1 VSLLREDL
9 ACFII
14 NYACCLGASYA
25 DVRIESYYNEHIS
38 IVNGEVVSALMLN
51 KHGFS
56 VRVIVNGAWGFQASP
71 RTSIEDAK
79 RAVELAI
86 KSAKASSLSAKEPVK
101 LAPVKVCRD
110 NVVAKVKVDVESVPT
125 EDKVDELLEADR
137 RISSYKEITSRSFS
151 YTSIKMDKFFAS
163 SEGAR
168 ISFKNTVSWIWI
180 SATAKRGDSRS
191 RYRWVEGGSGGYEL
205 VSGDVLY
212 NSADKV
218 ARKAIE
224 LLDAEPAKS
233 MRNVSVVMDPDFVSL
248 LVHEII
254 GHPSEADRVL
264 GREAAWAG
272 TTWWAGMLGQKIGS
286 DYLNAAD
293 DPTVEGTLG
302 YYLYDD
308 EGVPARKKVLIERGV
323 LREHMHSR
331 ETAAIFNAE
340 ANAGMRAITYEY
352 FPLIR
357 MSNTF
362 IEPGDWKP
370 EEIIE
375 ETKFGV
381 YVCGRNTPSIDDK
394 RYNWTISAKEGWLI
408 ENGELTKHL
417 KNVWVMSTAPSFF
430 KSIDAVANDLTIR
443 PIPGCGK
450 GEPYQLLYV
459 GNGGPHI
466 RGVASIV
473 GR

>member
-1 VSLLREDL
+1 MAE
-9 ACFII
+9 FIVD
-14 NYACCLGASYA
+14 YACRLGASYA
-25 DVRIESYYNEHIS
+25 DVRIESYYNESIS
-38 IVNGEVVSALMLN
+38 MINGEVISALTLS
-51 KHGFS
+51 KSGFS
-56 VRVIVNGAWGFQASP
+56 VRVIVEGAWGFQASP
-71 RTSIEDAK
+71 KISMVEAK
-79 RAVELAI
+79 NAVELAV
-86 KSAKASSLSAKEPVK
+86 KAARASSMRIKEPVK
-101 LAPVKVCRD
+101 LAPIKVCKD
-110 NVVAKVKVDVESVPT
+110 KVVAEVKFDIENIPIESKI
-125 EDKVDELLEADR
+125 DDLIEADKLLA
-137 RISSYKEITSRSFS
+137 SYKEISSRSLS
-151 YTSIKMDKFFAS
+151 YTGIKMEKFFAS

-168 ISFKNTVSWIWI
+168 ISFKNTVTWSRVT
-180 SATAKRGDSRS
+180 ANAKRGACRS

-205 VSGDVLY
+205 VSGEVLL
-212 NSADKV
+212 NSARKV
-218 ARKAIE
+218 AEKAIE

-233 MRNVSVVMDPDFVSL
+233 MRNVPVVMDPDFVSL
-248 LVHEII
+248 LTHEII

-264 GREAAWAG
+264 RREAAWAG
-272 TTWWAGMLGQKIGS
+272 TTWWAGKLGEKIGS
-286 DYLNAAD
+286 DLLTAYD
-293 DPTVEGTLG
+293 DPTIPGGLG
-302 YYLYDD
+302 FYLYDD
-308 EGVPARKKVLIERGV
+308 EGTPAKRKVLIERGV
-323 LREHMHSR
+323 LKDHMHSR

-362 IEPGDWKP
+362 IAPGDWKP
-370 EEIIE
+370 NEIIE
-375 ETKFGV
+375 ETKFGI

-394 RYNWTISAKEGWLI
+394 RFNWTISAKEGWLI

-417 KNVWVMSTAPSFF
+417 KNIWVMGTAPSFF

-466 RGVASIV
+466 RGVANIV